1 MSARRLLGPALLLAA
16 LAVWEA
22 WARAEASFLVPPPS
36 AVTERAWD
44 VWPTRE
50 FLGNVQA
57 SSTWLAAGFGIGA
70 CAGVA
75 VGLLAGGLPRVRRV
89 LEPLLEL
96 LRAVPPIAVVPV
108 AIVVLGLGD
117 AMLVSVI
124 AFGVFF
130 PVFVHTAEGA
140 RRPPEARDTAAML
153 HVGPVERLYLVY
165 LPAALPSIAAGFRVA
180 PSIGLVLVVV
190 SELTGASDGLGY
202 SILQQQRD
210 FDAPGVYG
218 GLVFLGLLG
227 YVLNRLFL
235 LVAARPGLAS
245 RSGRCGRATGSARV
259 SPAKRFGADGPA
271 ALDDVSFCGPAGEP
285 LTAVGP
291 SGCGKTT
298 PLRLL
303 CVA

>member
-1 MSARRLLGPALLLAA
+1 MSARRLLGPAVLLAA
-16 LAVWEA
+16 LAVWEV

-36 AVTERAWD
+36 AVAERAWD

-57 SSTWLAAGFGIGA
+57 SLTRLAVGFGIGA

-75 VGLLAGGLPRVRRV
+75 VGLLVGGSVRVRRV

-96 LRAVPPIAVVPV
+96 LRAVPPIAIVPV
-108 AIVVLGLGD
+108 AIVVFGLGD

-130 PVFVHTAEGA
+130 PVFVHTAEGV
-140 RRPPEARDTAAML
+140 RGVSPEVRDTAALL
-153 HVGPVERLYLVY
+153 HVGPAERLYRVY
-165 LPAALPSIAAGFRVA
+165 LPAALPSIAAGLRVA
-180 PSIGLVLVVV
+180 VSIGLVLVVI

-202 SILQQQRD
+202 SIRQQQRD
-210 FDAPGVYG
+210 FDLPGMYG

-235 LVAARPGLAS
+235 IVERHLLAWHH
-245 RSGRCGRATGSARV
+245 G
-259 SPAKRFGADGPA
+259 
-271 ALDDVSFCGPAGEP
+271 
-285 LTAVGP
+285 AVGAVE
-291 SGCGKTT
+291 
-298 PLRLL
+298 R
-303 CVA
+303 

>member
-1 MSARRLLGPALLLAA
+1 VSVRRLLGPALLLAA
-16 LAVWEA
+16 LAAWEA

-36 AVTERAWD
+36 AVADRAWE

-50 FLGNVQA
+50 FRGNVQA
-57 SSTWLAAGFGIGA
+57 SLTRLAAGFGIGA
-70 CAGVA
+70 STGVA
-75 VGLLAGGLPRVRRV
+75 VGLLVGGSVRVRRV

-108 AIVVLGLGD
+108 AIVVFGLGD

-130 PVFVHTAEGA
+130 PVFVHTAEGV
-140 RRPPEARDTAAML
+140 RGVSPEARDTAAML
-153 HVGPVERLYLVY
+153 HVGPVERLYRVY

-180 PSIGLVLVVV
+180 LSIGLVLVVV

-210 FDAPGVYG
+210 FDMPGMYG

-227 YVLNRLFL
+227 YVLNRLFVLVERHL
-235 LVAARPGLAS
+235 LAWHHG
-245 RSGRCGRATGSARV
+245 
-259 SPAKRFGADGPA
+259 
-271 ALDDVSFCGPAGEP
+271 
-285 LTAVGP
+285 AVGAVE
-291 SGCGKTT
+291 
-298 PLRLL
+298 R
-303 CVA
+303 